1 MSIRSSRTVSAFLLA
16 SMLAGCATTQ
26 PKTSFGGR
34 TDADLGAATKALLAL
49 NANDPATA
57 IDFAEKA
64 VAKNPDDAGFRGL
77 LGNAYFKAGRFASAE
92 AAYKGALTLYSN
104 QPQVILKLA
113 LVETAL
119 GKKDEAVAF
128 LQAGRGVLDASNYG
142 LALALAGRPSEAI
155 PVLEA
160 AAREQGADATVRQNL
175 ALAHALAGDW
185 TEARTIAAQD
195 VPANQLDGRIHQ
207 WMQLASPK
215 KASDQVAALTG
226 VTPAAS
232 DQGQPV
238 RLALRRTDTMMAQA
252 APAPQAPKYVA
263 VSAPVAAAPVTD
275 AAPIAQQV
283 PAFVA
288 PQPQVAQAAP
298 APAPAPKFVEAES
311 IPAPALDAIPAVAV
325 APVAPKPALNPI
337 VAEASLPLPVAMLAA
352 AAREVPTVV
361 KAFMPRKAQAPVHHA
376 KARPVVRPRVGP
388 GDAIVQ
394 LGSYRSPQ
402 SVDVAWNKLTRR
414 HPALRAYLPLR
425 ARFNSPKGTFYRLSI
440 QGFGTQREAIARCQL
455 LKSRGGQCFV
465 RPFAGDAPVQ
475 IAMN

>member
-16 SMLAGCATTQ
+16 SILAGCATPQ
-26 PKTSFGGR
+26 QKTGFGGR

-49 NANDPATA
+49 NANDTATA

-64 VAKNPDDAGFRGL
+64 VAKNPDDAGFRAL

-92 AAYKGALTLYSN
+92 AAYKDALTLYSN

-119 GKKDEAVAF
+119 GKNDDAVAF
-128 LQAGRGVLDASNYG
+128 LQAGRGVLGASNYG
-142 LALALAGRPSEAI
+142 LALTLAGHASEAI
-155 PVLEA
+155 SVLEA

-185 TEARTIAAQD
+185 TEARTIASQD
-195 VPANQLDGRIHQ
+195 VPANQLDSRIHQ

-238 RLALRRTDTMMAQA
+238 RLALRRSDTMMAQA
-252 APAPQAPKYVA
+252 MPAPKAPAFVA
-263 VSAPVAAAPVTD
+263 VSAPVAAAPLVE
-275 AAPIAQQV
+275 AAAVAQ
-283 PAFVA
+283 PAAAVVA
-288 PQPQVAQAAP
+288 SQPQVAQAAP
-298 APAPAPKFVEAES
+298 APAPAPNFVEAE
-311 IPAPALDAIPAVAV
+311 IPTPALDAIPAVAV

-361 KAFMPRKAQAPVHHA
+361 KAFLPKKPAVAVHHA
-376 KARPVVRPRVGP
+376 KARPAVHPRVGL

-402 SVDVAWNKLTRR
+402 SVDVAWNKLTKR

-425 ARFNSPKGTFYRLSI
+425 ARFNSPNGTFYRLSI
-440 QGFGTQREAIARCQL
+440 QGFDNQREAIARCQL
-455 LKSRGGQCFV
+455 LKSHGGQCFV

>member
-1 MSIRSSRTVSAFLLA
+1 MSIRSSRTASAFLLA
-16 SMLAGCATTQ
+16 SMLAGCATPQ
-26 PKTSFGGR
+26 AKTGFGGR

-49 NANDPATA
+49 NANDTATA

-64 VAKNPDDAGFRGL
+64 VAKNPDDAGFRAL

-92 AAYKGALTLYSN
+92 AAYKDALTLYSN

-119 GKKDEAVAF
+119 GNNDQAVAF
-128 LQAGRGVLDASNYG
+128 LEAGRGVLDASNYG
-142 LALALAGRPSEAI
+142 LALTLAGHASDAI

-195 VPANQLDGRIHQ
+195 VPANQLDSRIHQ

-252 APAPQAPKYVA
+252 APAPKAPKFVA
-263 VSAPVAAAPVTD
+263 VSAPVTDPAPVIE
-275 AAPIAQQV
+275 AAPIAQ
-283 PAFVA
+283 PTPVA
-288 PQPQVAQAAP
+288 ASQPQVAQIAPPPAAP
-298 APAPAPKFVEAES
+298 QFVEDAA
-311 IPAPALDAIPAVAV
+311 IPAPQLDAVPAVAV
-325 APVAPKPALNPI
+325 APVTPKPALNPI

-361 KAFMPRKAQAPVHHA
+361 KAFMPKKPAVAVHHA

-402 SVDVAWNKLTRR
+402 SVDVAWNKLTKR

-425 ARFNSPKGTFYRLSI
+425 AKFNSPKGTFYRLSI
-440 QGFGTQREAIARCQL
+440 QGFDNQREAIARCQL

>member
-92 AAYKGALTLYSN
+92 SAYKDALTLYSN

-142 LALALAGRPSEAI
+142 LALTLAGRPSEAI

-232 DQGQPV
+232 DQGQPI
-238 RLALRRTDTMMAQA
+238 RLALRKTDTMMAQA
-252 APAPQAPKYVA
+252 APVPVAPKFVA
-263 VSAPVAAAPVTD
+263 VSAPIAAAPVTE
-275 AAPIAQQV
+275 AAPVAQPIAAV
-283 PAFVA
+283 VA
-288 PQPQVAQAAP
+288 PQPQVAQAPP
-298 APAPAPKFVEAES
+298 APTPNFVEAE

-325 APVAPKPALNPI
+325 APVAPKPSLNPI

-352 AAREVPTVV
+352 AAREVPAVV
-361 KAFMPRKAQAPVHHA
+361 KAFMPKKPAVAVHHA

-440 QGFGTQREAIARCQL
+440 QGFGTQREAIARCEL
-455 LKSRGGQCFV
+455 LKSHGGQCFV

>member
-16 SMLAGCATTQ
+16 SMLAGCATPQ
-26 PKTSFGGR
+26 AKTGFGGR

-49 NANDPATA
+49 NANDTATA

-64 VAKNPDDAGFRGL
+64 VAKNPDDAGFRAL

-92 AAYKGALTLYSN
+92 AAYKDALTLYSN

-119 GKKDEAVAF
+119 GKNDQAVAF
-128 LQAGRGVLDASNYG
+128 LEAGRGVLDASNYG
-142 LALALAGRPSEAI
+142 LALTLAGHASDAI

-195 VPANQLDGRIHQ
+195 VPANQLDSRIHQ

-252 APAPQAPKYVA
+252 APAPKAPKYVA
-263 VSAPVAAAPVTD
+263 VSAPVADSAPVIEAAPPAQQTPVAMPRPQLAEIAQPP
-275 AAPIAQQV
+275 AAPQ
-283 PAFVA
+283 FVDD
-288 PQPQVAQAAP
+288 VA
-298 APAPAPKFVEAES
+298 
-311 IPAPALDAIPAVAV
+311 IPAPQLDAVPAVAV

-361 KAFMPRKAQAPVHHA
+361 KAFMPKKPAVAVHHA

-402 SVDVAWNKLTRR
+402 SVDVAWNKLTKR

-425 ARFNSPKGTFYRLSI
+425 AKFNSPKGTFYRLSI
-440 QGFGTQREAIARCQL
+440 QGFDNQREAIARCQL

>member
-1 MSIRSSRTVSAFLLA
+1 MSIRSSRTASAFLLA
-16 SMLAGCATTQ
+16 SMLAGCATPQ
-26 PKTSFGGR
+26 AKTGFGGR

-49 NANDPATA
+49 NANDTATA

-64 VAKNPDDAGFRGL
+64 VAKNPDDAGFRAL

-92 AAYKGALTLYSN
+92 AAYKDALTLYSN

-119 GKKDEAVAF
+119 GKNDQAVAF

-142 LALALAGRPSEAI
+142 LALTLAGHASDAI

-195 VPANQLDGRIHQ
+195 VPANQLDSRIHQ

-252 APAPQAPKYVA
+252 APAPKAPKFVA
-263 VSAPVAAAPVTD
+263 VSAPVTDPAPVIE
-275 AAPIAQQV
+275 AAPIAQ
-283 PAFVA
+283 PTPVA
-288 PQPQVAQAAP
+288 ASQPQVAQIAPPPAAP
-298 APAPAPKFVEAES
+298 QFVEDAA
-311 IPAPALDAIPAVAV
+311 IPAPQLDAVPAVAV
-325 APVAPKPALNPI
+325 APVTPKPALNPI

-361 KAFMPRKAQAPVHHA
+361 KAFMPKKPAVAVHHA

-402 SVDVAWNKLTRR
+402 SVDVAWNKLTKR

-425 ARFNSPKGTFYRLSI
+425 AKFNSPKGTFYRLSI
-440 QGFGTQREAIARCQL
+440 QGFDNQREAIARCQL

>member
-1 MSIRSSRTVSAFLLA
+1 MSIRSSRTASAFLLA
-16 SMLAGCATTQ
+16 SMLAGCATPQ
-26 PKTSFGGR
+26 AKTGFGGR

-49 NANDPATA
+49 NANDTATA

-64 VAKNPDDAGFRGL
+64 VAKNPDDAGFRAL

-92 AAYKGALTLYSN
+92 AAYKDALTLYSN

-119 GKKDEAVAF
+119 GNNDQAVAF

-142 LALALAGRPSEAI
+142 LALTLAGHASDAI

-195 VPANQLDGRIHQ
+195 VPANQLDSRIHQ

-252 APAPQAPKYVA
+252 APAPKAPKFVA
-263 VSAPVAAAPVTD
+263 VSAPVTDPAPVIE
-275 AAPIAQQV
+275 AAPIAQ
-283 PAFVA
+283 PTPVA
-288 PQPQVAQAAP
+288 ASQPQVAQIAPPPAAP
-298 APAPAPKFVEAES
+298 QFVEDAA
-311 IPAPALDAIPAVAV
+311 IPAPQLDAVPAVAV

-361 KAFMPRKAQAPVHHA
+361 KAFMPKKPAVAVHHA

-402 SVDVAWNKLTRR
+402 SVDVAWNKLTKR

-425 ARFNSPKGTFYRLSI
+425 AKFSSPKGTFYRLSI
-440 QGFGTQREAIARCQL
+440 QGFDNQREAIARCQL

>member
-16 SMLAGCATTQ
+16 SILAGCATPQ
-26 PKTSFGGR
+26 QKTGFGGR

-49 NANDPATA
+49 NANDTATA

-64 VAKNPDDAGFRGL
+64 VTKNPDDAGFRAL

-92 AAYKGALTLYSN
+92 AAYKDALTLYSN

-119 GKKDEAVAF
+119 GKNDDAVAF

-142 LALALAGRPSEAI
+142 LALTLAGHASEAI

-185 TEARTIAAQD
+185 TEARTIASQD
-195 VPANQLDGRIHQ
+195 VPANQLDSRIHQ
-207 WMQLASPK
+207 WMQLASPT

-226 VTPAAS
+226 VTPAVS

-238 RLALRRTDTMMAQA
+238 RLALRKTDTMIAQA
-252 APAPQAPKYVA
+252 APAPAAPKYVA
-263 VSAPVAAAPVTD
+263 VSAPVAAAPVTE
-275 AAPIAQQV
+275 AVPVAQPV
-283 PAFVA
+283 PAVVA
-288 PQPQVAQAAP
+288 PKPQVAQAAP
-298 APAPAPKFVEAES
+298 APAPAPNFVEAE
-311 IPAPALDAIPAVAV
+311 IPTPALDAIPAVAV

-337 VAEASLPLPVAMLAA
+337 GAEASLPLPVAMLAA

-361 KAFMPRKAQAPVHHA
+361 KAFLPKKPALAVHHA
-376 KARPVVRPRVGP
+376 KARLAVHPRVGP

-402 SVDVAWNKLTRR
+402 SVDVAWNKLTKR

-425 ARFNSPKGTFYRLSI
+425 ARFNSPNGTFYRLSI
-440 QGFGTQREAIARCQL
+440 QGFDNQREAIARCQL
-455 LKSRGGQCFV
+455 LKSHGGQCFV